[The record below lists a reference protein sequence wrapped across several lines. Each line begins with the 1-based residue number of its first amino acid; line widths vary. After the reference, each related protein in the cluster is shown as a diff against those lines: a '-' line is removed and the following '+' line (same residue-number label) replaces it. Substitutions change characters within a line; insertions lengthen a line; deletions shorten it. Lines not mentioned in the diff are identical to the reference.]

1 MQTLAGWLEKGECN
15 KKNANTFY
23 SLIQACNNQ
32 VRRLY
37 NEKMGVDEEF
47 LNLKTTMKDKFANI
61 VFQCKLLFKLGLYC
75 YYRVSN
81 MPGNFVTAMT
91 SKENLLENYTTL
103 ASTQIV
109 DKLTRSNISKNGD
122 HAK

>member
-1 MQTLAGWLEKGECN
+1 
-15 KKNANTFY
+15 
-23 SLIQACNNQ
+23 
-32 VRRLY
+32 
-37 NEKMGVDEEF
+37 
-47 LNLKTTMKDKFANI
+47 
-61 VFQCKLLFKLGLYC
+61 
-75 YYRVSN
+75 